1 MSVNIHLNRHPI
13 GFPYLKRK
21 VESQVI
27 QNRNERLP
35 YHDPA
40 YTPLYELSNTCL
52 SNGYIVIY
60 GIESVPNESTR
71 QGIFKNIEDVNDT
84 QQIKD
89 SFSSGLLT
97 VIDTDSIY
105 RENGVNYKSIIDFWN
120 FQVKEAQQKCKVKT
134 KATIIFCAPDSYL
147 KNDNYDTFMLFED
160 SVASALYPNTSIICW
175 YLGKWLD
182 SITLASLVRALNI
195 HRYTIHTDWKYREW
209 TAGEIIN
216 IVSRAIDENLGQ
228 GSATL
233 FFRTLKIIHKV
244 TPNDIAS
251 RPILLEAFLKRLLGY
266 DFADSII
273 DSIFET
279 IMERALF
286 KI

>member
-1 MSVNIHLNRHPI
+1 MSVNIPLNRHPI
-13 GFPYLKRK
+13 GFPYLKGK
-21 VESQVI
+21 MESQVS
-27 QNRNERLP
+27 QNRNERP
-35 YHDPA
+35 YSEPG
-40 YTPLYELSNTCL
+40 YKPLYELSNACL

-60 GIESVPNESTR
+60 GIEPIPNESAR
-71 QGIFKNIEDVNDT
+71 QGIFKNIEDANDT

-105 RENGVNYKSIIDFWN
+105 RENGVNYKSIVDFWN
-120 FQVKEAQQKCKVKT
+120 FQVKEAQQRCKVKT

-147 KNDNYDTFMLFED
+147 KNYNYDTFMLFED
-160 SVASALYPNTSIICW
+160 SVAASLYPNTSIICW
-175 YLGKWLD
+175 YLGEWLD
-182 SITLASLVRALNI
+182 NITLASLVRILNI
-195 HRYTIHTDWKYREW
+195 HKYTIHTDWKYKEW

-216 IVSRAIDENLGQ
+216 IVSHAIDEKLGQ

-233 FFRTLKIIHKV
+233 FFQTLQIIHKV
-244 TPNDIAS
+244 TPNAIVS
-251 RPILLEAFLKRLLGY
+251 RPILLEAFLKRLLDY
-266 DFADSII
+266 DFADSIM
-273 DSIFET
+273 DSIFEK